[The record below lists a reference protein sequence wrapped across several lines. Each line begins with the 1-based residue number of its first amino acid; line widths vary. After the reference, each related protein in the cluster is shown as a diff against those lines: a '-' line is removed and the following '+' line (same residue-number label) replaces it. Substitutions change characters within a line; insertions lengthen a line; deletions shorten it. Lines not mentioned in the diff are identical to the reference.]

1 MATVLQYAS
10 KGSEE
15 WAKSVVKLAKSNL
28 IRGKKNKPGTLLK
41 SISYTIDPRTLEID
55 FYYEDYGE
63 YVESG
68 RKKYP
73 GRGVDTK
80 GDFFKSVKKWA
91 KLRGI
96 PQFRDKKGRYISSDS
111 RAYILARSI
120 NIKGI
125 RPFPFFTDAIED
137 SISKL
142 YSNLQDNIAKD
153 IEDGIVKSLGGL

>member
-1 MATVLQYAS
+1 MAVTLQYTS
-10 KGSEE
+10 KGSEL
-15 WAKSVVKLAKSNL
+15 WAKEVVKLAQSNL
-28 IRGKKNKPGTLLK
+28 IRGKKATPGTLMK
-41 SISYTIDPRTLEID
+41 SISYTIDQNLNID

-63 YVESG
+63 YVELG
-68 RKKYP
+68 RKKHP
-73 GRGVDTK
+73 GRGVNPK

-96 PQFRDKKGRYISSDS
+96 PQFRDKKGRYISNDS

-153 IEDGIVKSLGGL
+153 IEGGIVKSLGGL